1 MAEEDI
7 VELALR
13 QTKGLLQPED
23 ILVEAVRDM
32 VKDEIKRYVRDKLEA
47 RPELK
52 EEMKAA
58 VSDLMEAKIKEATA
72 MVKMAKAGAKLGLEL
87 VPSHLR
93 EEVTRD
99 LISVFEKEINILM
112 EKTL

>member
-1 MAEEDI
+1 MPEEDI
-7 VELALR
+7 IELALK
-13 QTKGLLQPED
+13 QTRGLLQPED
-23 ILVEAVRDM
+23 IVVEAVRDM

-52 EEMKAA
+52 EEMKVA

-87 VPSHLR
+87 VPPHLR
-93 EEVTRD
+93 EEVTKD
-99 LISVFEKEINILM
+99 LISVFEKEINVLM